1 MALLVCDGWGRHDGS
16 AEESI
21 DEGTEVKQVFQRT
34 HEKVIA
40 HGRRSGVKVSP
51 CRGNQGFTPVR

>member
-21 DEGTEVKQVFQRT
+21 DDGTKVKQVFQRA
-34 HEKVIA
+34 HERVIA
-40 HGRRSGVKVSP
+40 HGTRGGVKVGP
-51 CRGNQGFTPVR
+51 GRRNQGFTPVR